1 MSLLVRFLMKL
12 NAKIAQ
18 HVNEM
23 EKLIFIDPRGSLV
36 KARLFLE
43 EIVDSILKIES
54 LNHLK
59 YESLFDKI
67 NYLSED
73 ENYLTRNI
81 QGSFNTIRQKGN
93 LGAHR
98 GESNF
103 IEHAFNVHKEI
114 YNIAIWFSEVYEI
127 GRAS

>member
-81 QGSFNTIRQKGN
+81 QGSFNTIQ
-93 LGAHR
+93 
-98 GESNF
+98 
-103 IEHAFNVHKEI
+103 
-114 YNIAIWFSEVYEI
+114 I
-127 GRAS
+127 GRASCRERV